1 MQTRRLG
8 RTGFQVSVLGA
19 GGHTYPMGH
28 APDAFCTPGERAHL
42 IRHLVD
48 RGVNYFDT
56 TWLNEVELLADSF
69 RRAEIREPVHVSL
82 QYVDGISDP
91 HWRQKL
97 RAELETR
104 LRVMGYDRAPL
115 FIMGV
120 GNHRPPTSEIAA
132 ACEAMRA
139 LKEEGVIE
147 NIGVSCHDFDAFA
160 KIAEVIEAT
169 DQLDYMMIRY
179 NWKFPLAAERLFPV
193 AQRHDV
199 GIVVMKV
206 FCWDCGPD
214 HWDRRISVFEPI
226 QAGERESPTPVLN
239 AAQRSLLWCL
249 QSAPCA
255 TTVPSIN
262 ALWEAEQLLQAVE
275 AAAPEVA
282 TGDFARY
289 RERLDDAEQLAL
301 IAAGAESAA
310 IRARARALYERATR
324 A

>member
-1 MQTRRLG
+1 MNMPTRRVG
-8 RTGFQVSVLGA
+8 RTGFEVSVLGV
-19 GGHTYPMGH
+19 GGHTYPVGH
-28 APDAFCTPGERAHL
+28 SPDAFCTPEERARL

-48 RGVNYFDT
+48 SGVNYFDT

-104 LRVMGYDRAPL
+104 LRVMGGDRAPL
-115 FIMGV
+115 FLLGV
-120 GNHRPPTSEIAA
+120 GNQQPPTSEIVA
-132 ACEAMRA
+132 ACEAMHA

-147 NIGVSCHDFDAFA
+147 NIGVSCHDFGAFT

-169 DQLDYMMIRY
+169 DLLDYMMIRY
-179 NWKFPLAAERLFPV
+179 NWKFPLAGERLFPV

-199 GIVVMKV
+199 GIVLMKV

-226 QAGERESPTPVLN
+226 QAEERESPTPIFN
-239 AAQRSLLWCL
+239 AAQRSLLW
-249 QSAPCA
+249 
-255 TTVPSIN
+255 
-262 ALWEAEQLLQAVE
+262 
-275 AAAPEVA
+275 
-282 TGDFARY
+282 
-289 RERLDDAEQLAL
+289 
-301 IAAGAESAA
+301 
-310 IRARARALYERATR
+310 
-324 A
+324 